1 MTEKS
6 TQIVQDMKQNTKSI
20 KETQKQIDKQSKWLL
35 KTSELSLQTWNL
47 LLEVIDAFGNAAKI
61 EENKK
66 NEFRNEFRKSF
77 DDLEG
82 KMKKLSKLQILLQN
96 MCDEKSP
103 VKRSSLKKSPSK
115 SHSSVVP
122 PPPPPPLPKTKT
134 TTSSMKSIDFKEL
147 LKKQKEWAK
156 RRTNFL
162 KTQNA
167 LNSNPSPSKNSPKS
181 KSP

>member
-1 MTEKS
+1 
-6 TQIVQDMKQNTKSI
+6 MKQNTKSI

-35 KTSELSLQTWNL
+35 KTSELSFQTWNL

-66 NEFRNEFRKSF
+66 NEFRNEFRNEFKKSL

-103 VKRSSLKKSPSK
+103 VKLDEVFVKGWM
-115 SHSSVVP
+115 SSV
-122 PPPPPPLPKTKT
+122 PLDTN
-134 TTSSMKSIDFKEL
+134 DF
-147 LKKQKEWAK
+147 
-156 RRTNFL
+156 FL
-162 KTQNA
+162 KCEA
-167 LNSNPSPSKNSPKS
+167 LPWQTKEDRPIFKNQSVS
-181 KSP
+181 SIF

>member
-6 TQIVQDMKQNTKSI
+6 TQIVQNTKSI

-66 NEFRNEFRKSF
+66 NEFQNEFQNELRKSLH
-77 DDLEG
+77 DLEG

-103 VKRSSLKKSPSK
+103 VKRSPLKKSPSK
-115 SHSSVVP
+115 SKSHASVLP

-134 TTSSMKSIDFKEL
+134 TTSSTKSIDFKEL

-156 RRTNFL
+156 RRTKFL
-162 KTQNA
+162 NNQNA
-167 LNSNPSPSKNSPKS
+167 LHSNLSASKKSPKS
-181 KSP
+181 P

>member
-6 TQIVQDMKQNTKSI
+6 TQIVQDTKSI
-20 KETQKQIDKQSKWLL
+20 KATQKQIDKQSKWLL

-66 NEFRNEFRKSF
+66 NEFRNEFRNEFKKSF
-77 DDLEG
+77 DELEG

-167 LNSNPSPSKNSPKS
+167 LNSNPSPSKKSPKS

>member
-6 TQIVQDMKQNTKSI
+6 TQIVQNTKSI
-20 KETQKQIDKQSKWLL
+20 KATQKQIDKQSKWLL

-47 LLEVIDAFGNAAKI
+47 LLELIDAFGNAAKI

-66 NEFRNEFRKSF
+66 NEFRKSF
-77 DDLEG
+77 DELEG

-134 TTSSMKSIDFKEL
+134 TTSSTKSIDFKEL

-167 LNSNPSPSKNSPKS
+167 LNSNPSPSKKSPKS

>member
-6 TQIVQDMKQNTKSI
+6 TQIVQNTKSI
-20 KETQKQIDKQSKWLL
+20 KATQKQIDKQSKWLL

-47 LLEVIDAFGNAAKI
+47 LLELIDAFGNAAKI

-66 NEFRNEFRKSF
+66 NEFRNEFKKSL

-134 TTSSMKSIDFKEL
+134 TTSSTKSIDFKEL

-167 LNSNPSPSKNSPKS
+167 LNSNPSPSKKSPKS

>member
-20 KETQKQIDKQSKWLL
+20 EATQKQIDKQSKWLL

-66 NEFRNEFRKSF
+66 NEFQKSL
-77 DDLEG
+77 DYLEG

-103 VKRSSLKKSPSK
+103 VKRS
-115 SHSSVVP
+115 
-122 PPPPPPLPKTKT
+122 
-134 TTSSMKSIDFKEL
+134 
-147 LKKQKEWAK
+147 
-156 RRTNFL
+156 
-162 KTQNA
+162 
-167 LNSNPSPSKNSPKS
+167 
-181 KSP
+181 

>member
-6 TQIVQDMKQNTKSI
+6 TQIVQNTKSI
-20 KETQKQIDKQSKWLL
+20 KATQKQIDKQSKWLL
-35 KTSELSLQTWNL
+35 KTSELSLQTWNW
-47 LLEVIDAFGNAAKI
+47 LLELIDAFGNAAKI

-66 NEFRNEFRKSF
+66 NEFRKSF
-77 DDLEG
+77 DELEG

-134 TTSSMKSIDFKEL
+134 TTSSTKSIDFKEL

-167 LNSNPSPSKNSPKS
+167 LNSNPSPSKKSPKS

>member
-6 TQIVQDMKQNTKSI
+6 TQIVQNTKSI
-20 KETQKQIDKQSKWLL
+20 KETQKQMDKQAKWLL

-66 NEFRNEFRKSF
+66 NEFQNELRKSLH
-77 DDLEG
+77 DLEG

-103 VKRSSLKKSPSK
+103 VKRSPLKKSPSK
-115 SHSSVVP
+115 SKSHASVLP

-134 TTSSMKSIDFKEL
+134 TTSSTKSIDFKEL

-167 LNSNPSPSKNSPKS
+167 LNSNPSPSKKSPKS
-181 KSP
+181 P